1 MSLHDRAGNGQTHAR
16 ALWVRGMECIEN
28 PFSTIRWQSH
38 AGIADRND
46 ELTFRIQSRRNRQ
59 FASAV
64 FHGLDRVQHQV
75 HEYLLQLHPVSEDVR
90 PLFMQFGMDSY
101 GVPKS
106 FGPEQSGHL
115 LNNLSYVDHLAL
127 RRRALFVE
135 GPQAVDNVRRTAN
148 AKVADIVVRS
158 CADCIFKSC
167 PYERLVLWMES
178 GPKAFESR
186 RTLAWI
192 EAVYAIR
199 FVR

>member
-1 MSLHDRAGNGQTHAR
+1 
-16 ALWVRGMECIEN
+16 MECIEN

-46 ELTFRIQSRRNRQ
+46 ELTFRIQLRRNRQ

-75 HEYLLQLHPVSEDVR
+75 HEYLLQLHLVSEDVR
-90 PLFMQFGMDSY
+90 PLFTQFGMDSY

-115 LNNLSYVDHLAL
+115 LNNLSDVDYLAL

-135 GPQAVDNVRRTAN
+135 GPQAVANVGRTISVLFN
-148 AKVADIVVRS
+148 S
-158 CADCIFKSC
+158 GCCC
-167 PYERLVLWMES
+167 PR
-178 GPKAFESR
+178 PFELR
-186 RTLAWI
+186 WI
-192 EAVYAIR
+192 AREPPQTRVGTGD
-199 FVR
+199 

>member
-16 ALWVRGMECIEN
+16 ALWFRGMECIEN

-135 GPQAVDNVRRTAN
+135 GPQAVDNVRRTVPVLLN
-148 AKVADIVVRS
+148 SSCCRSRPFEVR
-158 CADCIFKSC
+158 
-167 PYERLVLWMES
+167 
-178 GPKAFESR
+178 
-186 RTLAWI
+186 WI
-192 EAVYAIR
+192 TRKPAQTRVGAGD
-199 FVR
+199 